1 MIMRCLYCDKKYQKI
16 RMINL
21 FEDDPL
27 CAECRKKLKGKI
39 RRTRL
44 EGINVYYLY
53 EYADLFKNA
62 LLQYKEVHDEA
73 LKEIFIYPYGD
84 IARIL
89 LKKYKVLYVPSSKK
103 KYQER
108 NFVPM
113 EKILERYGAMKYADV
128 LMREELVQANRSL
141 AERKK
146 MIDNYYIPKKIDKRD
161 HILVVDDVLTSGS
174 SLKGVIKAIDN
185 RTKHILIFV
194 LAIVRYDP
202 KSLNTNKKML
212 E

>member
-1 MIMRCLYCDKKYQKI
+1 MRCLYCDKKYQKI

-39 RRTRL
+39 RRTRI

-53 EYADLFKNA
+53 EYADLFKSA

-128 LMREELVQANRSL
+128 
-141 AERKK
+141 
-146 MIDNYYIPKKIDKRD
+146 
-161 HILVVDDVLTSGS
+161 
-174 SLKGVIKAIDN
+174 
-185 RTKHILIFV
+185 
-194 LAIVRYDP
+194 
-202 KSLNTNKKML
+202 
-212 E
+212 